1 MTEKGYPAPDSR
13 YAIPA
18 VKHRKR
24 PVCPGFPPVSGAPS
38 GTPSRKYLEKRG
50 LRVQVV
56 DVAERNIVFPFQKL
70 GLVIPRFA

>member
-1 MTEKGYPAPDSR
+1 
-13 YAIPA
+13 
-18 VKHRKR
+18 
-24 PVCPGFPPVSGAPS
+24 
-38 GTPSRKYLEKRG
+38 